1 MVATL
6 ATLRSKQSFLSNT
19 YTAMREDSEADQC
32 VQHSHKETEQLKNE
46 CN

>member
-6 ATLRSKQSFLSNT
+6 ATFRSKQSFLSNT
-19 YTAMREDSEADQC
+19 YTAIREYSEANQY